1 MFTPAEPKAGPTGG
15 EGLAAPPFTW
25 SFTILKTFLAIFC
38 FLKFLIYECGS
49 IYKSALTISPFNYFF
64 RVQN

>member
-25 SFTILKTFLAIFC
+25 SFTILKTFLAIF
-38 FLKFLIYECGS
+38 
-49 IYKSALTISPFNYFF
+49 
-64 RVQN
+64 